1 MSGNLQNKAL
11 FSQVAELLQNARQQV
26 LRTVNSTMV
35 YTYFEIGRMIVEEE
49 QNGKDRAEYG
59 KQLLKGLSEQL
70 SNEFGK
76 GYSLRNLEQIRQ
88 FYMTY
93 SKSESLTRI
102 LEIRIP
108 QSLTA
113 EFESQKTQS
122 LTAFFNKSDY
132 HILSSFFKLTFTHY
146 VFLMRIDD
154 EKERRFYEIESEK
167 YNWSVR
173 ELKRQ
178 YDSALYTRLA
188 LSRDKEGILK
198 LSEEGQIIE
207 KPKDIIK
214 DPYILE
220 FLGLPEL
227 HQYSES
233 ELEEEIINKLEH
245 FLLELGHGFTFVARQ
260 NRITFDDKHFKIDL
274 VFYNRIL
281 KCFVLIDLK
290 IGELKH
296 QDLGQMQMYVNYY
309 DREMR
314 LEDENRTIGIVLCQ
328 NKSDLVVEYT
338 LPENNEQIFASK
350 YKTILPSR
358 EDLIQLISESK

>member
-1 MSGNLQNKAL
+1 MPNDLQNKVV
-11 FSQVAELLQNARQQV
+11 FHHVAELLQNARQQV
-26 LRTVNSTMV
+26 LRTVNSTMTI
-35 YTYFEIGRMIVEEE
+35 TYFEIGKIIVEEE

-59 KQLLKGLSEQL
+59 KQLLKNLSKQL
-70 SNEFGK
+70 TKEFGK
-76 GYSLRNLEQIRQ
+76 GFSIRNLEQIRQ
-88 FYMTY
+88 FYIIY

-102 LEIRIP
+102 LGIKNT

-113 EFESQKTQS
+113 EFKSQKTQTVS
-122 LTAFFNKSDY
+122 AEFKKLDY
-132 HILSSFFKLTFTHY
+132 QTLDSFFKLTFSHY
-146 VFLMRIDD
+146 IFLMRIDD
-154 EKERRFYEIESEK
+154 EKERRFYKIESEK
-167 YNWSVR
+167 HNWSVR

-207 KPKDIIK
+207 KPKDLIK

-227 HQYSES
+227 PQYSES
-233 ELEEEIINKLEH
+233 QLEEEIINKLEH
-245 FLLELGHGFTFVARQ
+245 FLLELGHGFTFVGRQ
-260 NRITFDDKHFKIDL
+260 QRITFDDKHFRIDL

-314 LEDENRTIGIVLCQ
+314 LEEENKTIGIILCQ
-328 NKSDLVVEYT
+328 NKSEAVVKYT

-350 YKTILPSR
+350 YKTILPSV
-358 EDLIQLISESK
+358 EVLKELIENK